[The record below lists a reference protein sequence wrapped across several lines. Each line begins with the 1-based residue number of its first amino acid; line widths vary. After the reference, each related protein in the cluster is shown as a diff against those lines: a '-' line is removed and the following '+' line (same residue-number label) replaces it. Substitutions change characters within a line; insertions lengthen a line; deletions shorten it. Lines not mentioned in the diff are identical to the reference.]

1 MDTEIIA
8 MVMAGGKGERLFPLT
23 AERAKP
29 AVPFAG
35 SYRLIDFVLSNLVNS
50 GVNAIYVLTQYK
62 AQSLISHLQVA
73 WIFAHPSHKSFVTVV
88 PAQMR
93 VGEWWYR
100 GTADSIY
107 QNMNLIND
115 HNAKYVL
122 VFAADHVYRMDVRK
136 MVEFHRDTKADVTV
150 AGVPVSPEMYPQV
163 GVMATDSDGRITAF
177 YEKPKTAI
185 PVPPDQCFG
194 SMGNYIFTASF
205 LKEIL
210 TDDATNNTEHDF
222 GKSILPSLVGK
233 ANLRLFDFRK
243 NTIPGLRSCEEPH
256 YWRDVGSIA
265 SFFDAHMEVISANPK
280 FNLHNPQWPIVSAN
294 SHEPPTWVDSG
305 TAWARVKNSLISSG
319 CNLGEC
325 EIENSVLG
333 KRVKVGKGCRIISAI
348 IMDNSVVE
356 DGTVLNRCILD
367 KGVYVARGLEISSS
381 AAPSNAYL
389 DAASQVVV
397 LSKNSR
403 IQPAAT

>member
-1 MDTEIIA
+1 MDTDIIA

-150 AGVPVSPEMYPQV
+150 AGVPVNPQMYPHV
-163 GVMATDSDGRITAF
+163 GVMVADSSDRITAF

-185 PVPPDQCFG
+185 PATPGQLFG

-210 TDDATNNTEHDF
+210 TEDSTNNTEHDF

-243 NTIPGLRSCEEPH
+243 NTIPGLRDSEEPH

-265 SFFDAHMEVISANPK
+265 SYFEAHMEIISASPK
-280 FNLHNPQWPIVSAN
+280 FNLHNNQWPIMTAN
-294 SHEPPTWVDSG
+294 SHEPPTWFGSVTNS
-305 TAWARVKNSLISSG
+305 ARIRNSLISPG
-319 CNLGEC
+319 CNLSES
-325 EIENSVLG
+325 EIENTVLG
-333 KRVKVGKGCRIISAI
+333 KRVSVGKGCKIISSI
-348 IMDNSVVE
+348 VMDNSVIE
-356 DGTVLNRCILD
+356 DGAILNRCILD
-367 KGVYVARGLEISSS
+367 KGVYIARGLDISFAS
-381 AAPSNAYL
+381 PPPGAYL
-389 DAASQVVV
+389 DSASQVVV

-403 IQPAAT
+403 IEPAAT